1 MFEEFKM
8 VSKTT
13 VSKTIDDKLR
23 HALQTIW
30 KDILIYHINILKEN
44 LTQIN
49 RNLRKKKELYVLLYH
64 SSMIY

>member
-23 HALQTIW
+23 HALQT
-30 KDILIYHINILKEN
+30 ILKEN

>member
-23 HALQTIW
+23 HALQTIL

-49 RNLRKKKELYVLLYH
+49 RNPRKKKELYVLLYH

>member
-23 HALQTIW
+23 HALQTIL
-30 KDILIYHINILKEN
+30 KDILIYHINILKKN

>member
-23 HALQTIW
+23 HALQTIL

>member
-13 VSKTIDDKLR
+13 ISKTIDDKLR
-23 HALQTIW
+23 HALQTIL